1 MASQDRLTE
10 GCIICAWELCA
21 VYPHPDKFGDHRHS
35 ESGDIMILIFHMT
48 LRDHILGN
56 MAQYGFM
63 DGISSPV
70 GIGCPSDV
78 Q

>member
-1 MASQDRLTE
+1 
-10 GCIICAWELCA
+10 
-21 VYPHPDKFGDHRHS
+21 
-35 ESGDIMILIFHMT
+35 MILIFHMT

-63 DGISSPV
+63 GGISSPV

>member
-1 MASQDRLTE
+1 
-10 GCIICAWELCA
+10 
-21 VYPHPDKFGDHRHS
+21 
-35 ESGDIMILIFHMT
+35 MILIFHMT